1 MGWKSIPGS
10 ELSVER
16 SSVNRANGTI
26 MAETQLDLHLE
37 IAHVLFI
44 DIVGYSKLLIN
55 EQGEVLQQLNQ
66 IVRNTTQFRM
76 AEASGELIRLPT
88 GDGMIL
94 VFLHSAEA
102 PVQCAI
108 EISEALR
115 SYPKIQLRMGV
126 HSGPVNQITD
136 VNDKS
141 NLAGAG
147 INVAQRIMDCGD
159 AGHILLSKRVADDLA
174 HYRQWQSCLHD
185 VGEFEVKHG
194 VKVHVVNLYTDD
206 LGNAAL
212 PGKFKS
218 GANQSIVSSARKGA
232 GWQRSAWIAA
242 VLIAGIAL
250 LIGFWFFWQRG
261 AQKRPGVAGGNTARA
276 TSNEK
281 RIAVL
286 PFKPLTTENRDQ
298 VLELGMADSL
308 ITKLSNSRQVIVRS
322 LASVRKY
329 GGLDQD
335 SLAAGRELQTDS
347 VLEGNLQKSGDHLR
361 VTARLINVSD
371 GASLW
376 AGTFDEKMTDV
387 FAVQDAISQKVA
399 DALALRLSG
408 EEKERLTRRYTDNV
422 EAYQLYLTG
431 RYHWTKF
438 TPPDIR
444 KGIGFFQ
451 QAIELDPKYAL
462 AYFGFAEANRSLAIN
477 ADVPSKD
484 CLPQAK
490 AAAIKALEIDDSLA
504 EAHASLSFSLIWY
517 DWDWDGGAREAQRA
531 IALNPNSAHSHFAL
545 AHVLSD
551 QGRHDQALAEV
562 ARARELDPVFLL
574 YRALEGMFFHHAG
587 RDAEA
592 LERLQKTAD
601 LDSNFWVTHL
611 MLGKVYT
618 QQRKYSEAIEE
629 FGKARE
635 LSHGNSEAIASIGYT
650 AALAGDELK
659 AQAVL
664 DELKALSNEHYV
676 PPVNVALVLNALG
689 KKDEAL
695 VSLEKGC
702 EDRDVRLTLL
712 KVDPRWDS
720 LRSDPRFIAI
730 LKRIGLE

>member
-1 MGWKSIPGS
+1 
-10 ELSVER
+10 
-16 SSVNRANGTI
+16 
-26 MAETQLDLHLE
+26 MAETQLDFHLE

-66 IVRNTTQFRM
+66 IVRSTSQFRK

-115 SYPKIQLRMGV
+115 SFSKIQLRMGV

-159 AGHILLSKRVADDLA
+159 AGHILLSQRVADDLA

-194 VKVHVVNLYTDD
+194 VRIHVVNLYTDD

-212 PGKFKS
+212 PEKFKQ
-218 GANQSIVSSARKGA
+218 GKKQSIASPTRKGE
-232 GWQRSAWIAA
+232 GWQRGPWIAG
-242 VLIAGIAL
+242 VLIAAIVL
-250 LIGFWFFWQRG
+250 LLGLWFLSLRG
-261 AQKRPGVAGGNTARA
+261 SQKLPSPAGGNAA
-276 TSNEK
+276 HVSSNEK

-286 PFKPLTTENRDQ
+286 PFKPLTLENRDQ

-308 ITKLSNSRQVIVRS
+308 ITKLSNSRQIIIRS

-335 SLAAGRELQTDS
+335 SLAAGRELQADS
-347 VLEGNLQKSGDHLR
+347 VLEGNVQKSGDHIR
-361 VTARLINVSD
+361 VTARLINVAD

-444 KGIGFFQ
+444 KGIDFFNKQ
-451 QAIELDPKYAL
+451 SSLDPKYAL

-517 DWDWDGGAREAQRA
+517 DWDWEGGAREAKRA

-545 AHVLSD
+545 AHILSD
-551 QGRHDQALAEV
+551 QGRHDQALAEI

-574 YRALEGMFFHHAG
+574 YRALRECFFIMPGAT
-587 RDAEA
+587 RKLSTDCN
-592 LERLQKTAD
+592 RLST
-601 LDSNFWVTHL
+601 ST
-611 MLGKVYT
+611 
-618 QQRKYSEAIEE
+618 RI
-629 FGKARE
+629 FG
-635 LSHGNSEAIASIGYT
+635 
-650 AALAGDELK
+650 
-659 AQAVL
+659 
-664 DELKALSNEHYV
+664 
-676 PPVNVALVLNALG
+676 
-689 KKDEAL
+689 
-695 VSLEKGC
+695 
-702 EDRDVRLTLL
+702 
-712 KVDPRWDS
+712 
-720 LRSDPRFIAI
+720 
-730 LKRIGLE
+730 

>member
-1 MGWKSIPGS
+1 M
-10 ELSVER
+10 
-16 SSVNRANGTI
+16 T
-26 MAETQLDLHLE
+26 ETQLDFHLE

-66 IVRNTTQFRM
+66 IVRNTSQFRK

-88 GDGMIL
+88 GDGMVL

-108 EISEALR
+108 EISDSLR
-115 SYPKIQLRMGV
+115 SHPNIQLRMGV
-126 HSGPVNQITD
+126 HSGPVNRITD

-185 VGEFEVKHG
+185 VGELEVKHG
-194 VKVHVVNLYTDD
+194 VRIHVVNLYTDD
-206 LGNAAL
+206 LGNGAL
-212 PGKFKS
+212 PEKFKQETKES
-218 GANQSIVSSARKGA
+218 VVPSTRKGE
-232 GWQRSAWIAA
+232 GSQRSLWIAGILLA
-242 VLIAGIAL
+242 AIAL
-250 LIGFWFFWQRG
+250 LIGLWFFWQRKAPKG
-261 AQKRPGVAGGNTARA
+261 PRPAGENAA
-276 TSNEK
+276 HIASNEK
-281 RIAVL
+281 KIAVL
-286 PFKPLTTENRDQ
+286 PFKPLTPENRDQ
-298 VLELGMADSL
+298 ILELGMADSL
-308 ITKLSNSRQVIVRS
+308 ITKLSNSRQIVVRS

-329 GGLDQD
+329 SGLDQD
-335 SLAAGRELQTDS
+335 SLAAGRELQADS
-347 VLEGNLQKSGDHLR
+347 VLEGNVQKSGDHIR
-361 VTARLINVSD
+361 VTARLIKVTD
-371 GASLW
+371 GTSLW

-399 DALALRLSG
+399 DALSLQLSG
-408 EEKERLTRRYTDNV
+408 EEKERLTRRQTDNL

-431 RYHWTKF
+431 RYHWAKL

-444 KGIGFFQ
+444 KAIGFFQ
-451 QAIELDPKYAL
+451 KAIELDPKYAL

-517 DWDWDGGAREAQRA
+517 DWDWDTGAREAKRA

-551 QGRHDQALAEV
+551 EGRHDQALVEM

-574 YRALEGMFFHHAG
+574 YRALEGMFFHHAR

-592 LERLQKTAD
+592 LERLQKAVD

-618 QQRKYSEAIEE
+618 QQRKYSDAIEE

-635 LSHGNSEAIASIGYT
+635 LSHGNSEAIASIGYA
-650 AALAGDELK
+650 AALAGDKLK

-676 PPVNVALVLNALG
+676 PPVNVALVLSALDE
-689 KKDEAL
+689 KDAA
-695 VSLEKGC
+695 VASLEKGC

-720 LRSDPRFIAI
+720 LRRDPRFIAI
-730 LKRIGLE
+730 LKRIGLQ

>member
-232 GWQRSAWIAA
+232 GWQRSAWIAG

-664 DELKALSNEHYV
+664 EELKALSNEHYV

-695 VSLEKGC
+695 ASLEKGC

>member
-1 MGWKSIPGS
+1 
-10 ELSVER
+10 
-16 SSVNRANGTI
+16 
-26 MAETQLDLHLE
+26 MAETQLDFHLE

-66 IVRNTTQFRM
+66 IVRNTGQFRK

-115 SYPKIQLRMGV
+115 SFSKIQLRMGV

-159 AGHILLSKRVADDLA
+159 AGHILLSQRVADDLA

-194 VKVHVVNLYTDD
+194 VRIHVVNLYTDD

-212 PGKFKS
+212 PEKFKQ
-218 GANQSIVSSARKGA
+218 GKRQSIASPTRKRE
-232 GWQRSAWIAA
+232 GWQRGPWIAG
-242 VLIAGIAL
+242 VLTAAIVL
-250 LIGFWFFWQRG
+250 LLGLWFLSLRG
-261 AQKRPGVAGGNTARA
+261 SQKLPSLAGGNTVHVS
-276 TSNEK
+276 SNEK

-286 PFKPLTTENRDQ
+286 PFKPLTLENRDQ

-308 ITKLSNSRQVIVRS
+308 ITKLSNSRQIIIRS

-335 SLAAGRELQTDS
+335 SLAAGRELQADS
-347 VLEGNLQKSGDHLR
+347 VLEGNVQKSGDHIR
-361 VTARLINVSD
+361 VTARLINVAD

-431 RYHWTKF
+431 RYHWSKF

-444 KGIGFFQ
+444 KAIGFFQ
-451 QAIELDPKYAL
+451 QAIDLDPKYSL

-517 DWDWDGGAREAQRA
+517 DWDWDGGAREAKRA

-545 AHVLSD
+545 AHILSD
-551 QGRHDQALAEV
+551 QGRHDQALAEM

-574 YRALEGMFFHHAG
+574 YRALEGMLFHHAR

-592 LERLQKTAD
+592 LDRLQQTVD
-601 LDSNFWVTHL
+601 LDPNFWITHL

-618 QQRKYSEAIEE
+618 QQRKYPEAIEE

-635 LSHGNSEAIASIGYT
+635 LSHGNSEAIASIGYA
-650 AALAGDELK
+650 AALAGDLLK
-659 AQAVL
+659 ARAVL
-664 DELKALSNEHYV
+664 DELEALSNEHYV
-676 PPVNVALVLNALG
+676 PPVNVALVLSALG
-689 KKDEAL
+689 EKDEAL
-695 VSLEKGC
+695 ASLEKGC
-702 EDRDVRLTLL
+702 TERDVRLTIL

-720 LRSDPRFIAI
+720 LRDDPRFVAI
-730 LKRIGLE
+730 LKRIGLQ

>member
-1 MGWKSIPGS
+1 
-10 ELSVER
+10 
-16 SSVNRANGTI
+16 
-26 MAETQLDLHLE
+26 MAETQLDFHLE

-66 IVRNTTQFRM
+66 IVRNTSQFRK

-115 SYPKIQLRMGV
+115 SFSKIQLRMGV

-159 AGHILLSKRVADDLA
+159 AGHILLSQRVADDLA

-194 VKVHVVNLYTDD
+194 VRIHVVNLYTDD

-212 PGKFKS
+212 PEKFKQ
-218 GANQSIVSSARKGA
+218 GKKQSIASPTRKGE
-232 GWQRSAWIAA
+232 GWQRGPWIAG
-242 VLIAGIAL
+242 VLIAAIVL
-250 LIGFWFFWQRG
+250 LLGLWFLSLHG
-261 AQKRPGVAGGNTARA
+261 SQKLPSLAGGNAVHVP
-276 TSNEK
+276 SNEK

-286 PFKPLTTENRDQ
+286 PFKPLTLENRDQ

-308 ITKLSNSRQVIVRS
+308 ITKLSNSRQIIIRS

-347 VLEGNLQKSGDHLR
+347 VLEGNVQKSGDHIR
-361 VTARLINVSD
+361 VTARLINVAD

-451 QAIELDPKYAL
+451 QAIDLDPKYAL

-490 AAAIKALEIDDSLA
+490 AAAIKALAIDDSLA

-517 DWDWDGGAREAQRA
+517 DWDWDGGAREAKRA

-545 AHVLSD
+545 AHILSD
-551 QGRHDQALAEV
+551 QGRHDQALAEM

-574 YRALEGMFFHHAG
+574 YRALEGMLFHHAR

-592 LERLQKTAD
+592 LDRLQQTVD
-601 LDSNFWVTHL
+601 LDPNFWITHL

-618 QQRKYSEAIEE
+618 QQRKYPEAIEE

-635 LSHGNSEAIASIGYT
+635 LSHGNSEAIASIGYA
-650 AALAGDELK
+650 AALAGDLLK
-659 AQAVL
+659 ARAVL

-676 PPVNVALVLNALG
+676 PPVNVALVLSALG
-689 KKDEAL
+689 EKDEAL
-695 VSLEKGC
+695 ASLEKGC
-702 EDRDVRLTLL
+702 TERDVRLTIL

-720 LRSDPRFIAI
+720 LRDNPRFVAI
-730 LKRIGLE
+730 LKRIGLQ

>member
-1 MGWKSIPGS
+1 MLRS
-10 ELSVER
+10 ELSAED
-16 SSVNRANGTI
+16 SSVNRTSGI
-26 MAETQLDLHLE
+26 LMAETQLYFHLE

-55 EQGEVLQQLNQ
+55 EQAEVLQQLNQ
-66 IVRNTTQFRM
+66 VVRNTSQFRK

-88 GDGMIL
+88 GDGMVL

-108 EISEALR
+108 EISDALR
-115 SYPKIQLRMGV
+115 SYPNIQLRMGV
-126 HSGPVNQITD
+126 HSGPVNQIRD

-185 VGEFEVKHG
+185 VGELEVKHG
-194 VKVHVVNLYTDD
+194 VRIHVVNLYTDS
-206 LGNAAL
+206 LGNGAL
-212 PGKFKS
+212 PEKFKQETK
-218 GANQSIVSSARKGA
+218 QSVVPSTRKGQDF
-232 GWQRSAWIAA
+232 QRRFRITG
-242 VLIAGIAL
+242 VLIAAIAL
-250 LIGFWFFWQRG
+250 LIGLWVLWQRG
-261 AQKRPGVAGGNTARA
+261 LEKGPGSAGGSTIHVA
-276 TSNEK
+276 NEK

-286 PFKPLTTENRDQ
+286 PFKPLTPENRDQ
-298 VLELGMADSL
+298 ILELGMADSL
-308 ITKLSNSRQVIVRS
+308 ITKLSNSRQIIVRS

-329 GGLDQD
+329 SGLDQD
-335 SLAAGRELQTDS
+335 SPAAGRELQADS
-347 VLEGNLQKSGDHLR
+347 VLEGNLQKSGDHIR
-361 VTARLINVSD
+361 VTTRLISVAD

-387 FAVQDAISQKVA
+387 FAVQDAISERVA

-408 EEKERLTRRYTDNV
+408 QEKERLIRRYTDNV

-431 RYHWTKF
+431 RYHWAKF

-451 QAIELDPKYAL
+451 QAIQLDPKYAL

-574 YRALEGMFFHHAG
+574 YRALQGMFFHHAR

-592 LERLQKTAD
+592 LDRLQETVD
-601 LDSNFWVTHL
+601 LDPNFWVTHL

-635 LSHGNSEAIASIGYT
+635 LSHGNSEAIASVGYG
-650 AALAGDELK
+650 AALAGDKLK
-659 AQAVL
+659 AQAVVN
-664 DELKALSNEHYV
+664 ELKALSNEHYV
-676 PPVNVALVLNALG
+676 PPVNVALVLSALG
-689 KKDEAL
+689 ATDKAL
-695 VSLEKGC
+695 ASLEKGC
-702 EDRDVRLTLL
+702 AERDVRLTLL

-730 LKRIGLE
+730 LKRIGLQ

>member
-1 MGWKSIPGS
+1 
-10 ELSVER
+10 
-16 SSVNRANGTI
+16 
-26 MAETQLDLHLE
+26 MAETQLDFHLE

-66 IVRNTTQFRM
+66 IVRNTTQFRK
-76 AEASGELIRLPT
+76 AEATGELIRLPT
-88 GDGMIL
+88 GDGMVL

-108 EISEALR
+108 EISDALR
-115 SYPKIQLRMGV
+115 SYPNIQVRMGV
-126 HSGPVNQITD
+126 HSGPVNRITD

-185 VGEFEVKHG
+185 VGEVEVKHG
-194 VKVHVVNLYTDD
+194 VRIHVVNLYTDD
-206 LGNAAL
+206 LGNGAL
-212 PGKFKS
+212 PEKFKQETK
-218 GANQSIVSSARKGA
+218 QSAVPSTRKGESS
-232 GWQRSAWIAA
+232 QRSLWIAG
-242 VLIAGIAL
+242 VLIPVIGL
-250 LIGFWFFWQRG
+250 LIGLWFLWHRE
-261 AQKRPGVAGGNTARA
+261 AQKGSRPVGENAAHIA
-276 TSNEK
+276 SKEK

-286 PFKPLTTENRDQ
+286 PFKPLTPENRDQ

-308 ITKLSNSRQVIVRS
+308 IAKLSNIREIVVRS
-322 LASVRKY
+322 LNSVRKY
-329 GGLDQD
+329 GGLEQD
-335 SLAAGRELQTDS
+335 PLAAGRELDVDS
-347 VLEGNLQKSGDHLR
+347 VLEGNLQKSSDR
-361 VTARLINVSD
+361 IKVSARLISVAD
-371 GASLW
+371 GSSLW
-376 AGTFDEKMTDV
+376 ADTFEEKFTDV
-387 FAVQDAISQKVA
+387 FDVQDAISKKVA

-408 EEKERLTRRYTDNV
+408 QEKERLSRRYTDNV

-431 RYHWTKF
+431 RYHWSKF

-444 KGIGFFQ
+444 KGIGFFEK
-451 QAIELDPKYAL
+451 AIELDPKYAL

-477 ADVPSKD
+477 ADVASKD

-490 AAAIKALEIDDSLA
+490 TAAIKALELDDSLA

-517 DWDWDGGAREAQRA
+517 DWEWDRAVQEAERA

-551 QGRHDQALAEV
+551 EGRHDRALAEM

-574 YRALEGMFFHHAG
+574 YRALEGMMLHHAG
-587 RDAEA
+587 RDGEA
-592 LERLQKTAD
+592 LDRLQKAVD
-601 LDSNFWVTHL
+601 LDPNFWVTHL
-611 MLGKVYT
+611 VLGKVYT
-618 QQRKYSEAIEE
+618 QQHKYAEAIEE
-629 FGKARE
+629 FGKARQ
-635 LSHGNSEAIASIGYT
+635 LSHGNSEAIGSIGYV
-650 AALAGDELK
+650 AALAGDKLK

-664 DELKALSNEHYV
+664 EELKTLSSEHYV

-689 KKDEAL
+689 EKNEAL
-695 VSLEKGC
+695 AALEKAC
-702 EDRDVRLTLL
+702 QERDVRLTLL

-720 LRSDPRFIAI
+720 LRSEPRFGAI
-730 LKRIGLE
+730 LKRIGLQ

>member
-1 MGWKSIPGS
+1 
-10 ELSVER
+10 
-16 SSVNRANGTI
+16 

-66 IVRNTTQFRM
+66 IVRNTSQFRK

-108 EISEALR
+108 EISDALR

-194 VKVHVVNLYTDD
+194 LRIHVVNLYTDD
-206 LGNAAL
+206 LGNGAL
-212 PGKFKS
+212 PEKFKQ
-218 GANQSIVSSARKGA
+218 GKEQSIASPTRKGE
-232 GWQRSAWIAA
+232 GWQRRSRIAGALIAA
-242 VLIAGIAL
+242 IVLL
-250 LIGFWFFWQRG
+250 LFGVWFLSQRG
-261 AQKRPGVAGGNTARA
+261 SQKLPGPAGGNVAHA
-276 TSNEK
+276 ASNEK

-286 PFKPLTTENRDQ
+286 PFKPLTLENRDQ

-308 ITKLSNSRQVIVRS
+308 ITKLSNSRQIIIRS
-322 LASVRKY
+322 LASVRRY

-335 SLAAGRELQTDS
+335 SLAAGRELQADS
-347 VLEGNLQKSGDHLR
+347 VLEGNVQKSGDHIR
-361 VTARLINVSD
+361 VTARLINVAD
-371 GASLW
+371 GTSLW

-387 FAVQDAISQKVA
+387 FAVQDVISQKVA
-399 DALALRLSG
+399 DALSLRLSG

-431 RYHWTKF
+431 RYHWAKF

-451 QAIELDPKYAL
+451 KAIELDPKYAL
-462 AYFGFAEANRSLAIN
+462 AYFGFAEANRSLSIN

-531 IALNPNSAHSHFAL
+531 IALNPNSAHSHFAF

-551 QGRHDQALAEV
+551 QGRHDQALAEM

-574 YRALEGMFFHHAG
+574 YRALEGMLFHHAR

-592 LERLQKTAD
+592 LDRLQKAVD
-601 LDSNFWVTHL
+601 LDPNFWITYL

-618 QQRKYSEAIEE
+618 QQRNYPEAIEE
-629 FGKARE
+629 LGKARE
-635 LSHGNSEAIASIGYT
+635 LSHGNSEAIASIGYD
-650 AALAGDELK
+650 AALAGDKLK
-659 AQAVL
+659 ARAVL

-676 PPVNVALVLNALG
+676 PPVNVALVLSALG
-689 KKDEAL
+689 EKEEAL
-695 VSLEKGC
+695 ASLEKGC
-702 EDRDVRLTLL
+702 AERDVRVTLL

-730 LKRIGLE
+730 LRRIGLE

>member
-1 MGWKSIPGS
+1 
-10 ELSVER
+10 
-16 SSVNRANGTI
+16 

-55 EQGEVLQQLNQ
+55 DQGEVLQQLNQ
-66 IVRNTTQFRM
+66 IVRNTSQFRK
-76 AEASGELIRLPT
+76 AEATGELIRLPT

-115 SYPKIQLRMGV
+115 RNPKIQLRMGV

-159 AGHILLSKRVADDLA
+159 PGHILLSKRVADDLA

-194 VKVHVVNLYTDD
+194 VRIHVVNLYIDD

-212 PGKFKS
+212 PEKFKR
-218 GANQSIVSSARKGA
+218 GTKQSIAAPTRKSERSQRGVWRA
-232 GWQRSAWIAA
+232 G
-242 VLIAGIAL
+242 VLIAAIA
-250 LIGFWFFWQRG
+250 LIGFWFLWQRG
-261 AQKRPGVAGGNTARA
+261 AQKRVGPAGGNAVHVA
-276 TSNEK
+276 SNEK

-286 PFKPLTTENRDQ
+286 PFKPLTPENRDQ
-298 VLELGMADSL
+298 ILELGMADSL

-335 SLAAGRELQTDS
+335 SIAAGRELQADS
-347 VLEGNLQKSGDHLR
+347 VLEGNVQKSGDHIR
-361 VTARLINVSD
+361 VTARLINVAD

-431 RYHWTKF
+431 RYHWAKL

-444 KGIGFFQ
+444 KAIEFFQ
-451 QAIELDPKYAL
+451 KAIELDPKYAL
-462 AYFGFAEANRSLAIN
+462 AYFGLAEANRSLSIN

-490 AAAIKALEIDDSLA
+490 AAAIKALEVDDSLA

-517 DWDWDGGAREAQRA
+517 DWDWEGAVREAQRA

-545 AHVLSD
+545 AHVLAD
-551 QGRHDQALAEV
+551 QGRHDQALAEM

-574 YRALEGMFFHHAG
+574 YRALEGMLFHHAR

-592 LERLQKTAD
+592 LDRLQKAVD
-601 LDSNFWVTHL
+601 LDANFWVTHL

-618 QQRKYSEAIEE
+618 QQRKYPEAIEE

-635 LSHGNSEAIASIGYT
+635 LSHGNSEAIASIGYV
-650 AALAGDELK
+650 AALAGDKLK

-676 PPVNVALVLNALG
+676 PPVNVALVLSALG
-689 KKDEAL
+689 ETNEAL
-695 VSLEKGC
+695 AWLEKGC
-702 EDRDVRLTLL
+702 AERDVRLTLL

-730 LKRIGLE
+730 LKRIGLQ